1 MDITKIE
8 LDSNLESKLHE
19 FSWVTASTAE
29 VANAIAERAR
39 ELAPVETGRY
49 RDGIV
54 VDSPNGKGVA
64 RVHATDQKSSWVEFG
79 THDHPAQFIL
89 RTAVE
94 SLGLKFKKGK

>member
-1 MDITKIE
+1 MADFNLI
-8 LDSNLESKLHE
+8 LNNNLESELHKLSE
-19 FSWVTASTAE
+19 IATSTQE
-29 VANAIAERAR
+29 TANAIAERAR

-54 VDSPNGKGVA
+54 VDNTNSKGVA
-64 RVHATDQKSSWVEFG
+64 RVRATDQKSSWIEFG
-79 THDHPAQFIL
+79 NNKQQPLFIM